1 MWQQTAALRDFDP
14 AYDRLGS
21 FASEAIRAGEQR
33 MSALCRFCCRSRRS
47 KTKASDG
54 FSWNYPVSIRSIE
67 SGEDAAI
74 LATAAVMQHTKHR
87 LVVVEQPV

>member
-33 MSALCRFCCRSRRS
+33 MSAFLRKRTNGRRLGNVRFVPILLQKSAIKDQSKRRIFLELS
-47 KTKASDG
+47 G
-54 FSWNYPVSIRSIE
+54 FHP
-67 SGEDAAI
+67 
-74 LATAAVMQHTKHR
+74 LH
-87 LVVVEQPV
+87 